1 MSLRVYC
8 FCTYL
13 TDIGG
18 GWRGQDYD
26 AHDFIHALKGRQLNG
41 YAQIPVSGKS
51 KRLDNTNL
59 DKAIDW
65 FGVMVAD
72 YLGAASTPIHRE
84 KEGNPS
90 QLVPVPNSD
99 SVVNAGSPR
108 TACLARAIV
117 KRLTS
122 ASQIADVLRFKSKMP
137 SANQQGGTRD
147 PEELYERLVVTG
159 DISESPY
166 VLVDD
171 VFTSGGHLKACAA
184 RLRHAGAKVSMAFCA
199 GRASSEQPDDP
210 FAVQVEVLDDFIPNL

>member
-1 MSLRVYC
+1 MNPPKMSLRVYC

-18 GWRGQDYD
+18 AWRGQDYD
-26 AHDFIHALKGRQLNG
+26 AHDFIHALKGREFNG

-72 YLGAASTPIHRE
+72 YLEEKGIQNPAS
-84 KEGNPS
+84 
-90 QLVPVPNSD
+90 LVPVPNSD

-108 TACLARAIV
+108 TACLARAIA

-122 ASQIADVLRFKSKMP
+122 DTQVADVLRFERKVP

-147 PEELYERLVVTG
+147 PEELYKRLVVTG
-159 DISESPY
+159 DISGSPC

-171 VFTSGGHLKACAA
+171 VLTSGGHLRACAA
-184 RLRHAGAKVSMAFCA
+184 RLRRAGAKVSMAFCA
-199 GRASSEQPDDP
+199 GRASGEQPDDP
-210 FAVQVEVLDDFIPNL
+210 FAVRVEMLDDFIPNP

>member
-18 GWRGQDYD
+18 GWHGRDYD

-72 YLGAASTPIHRE
+72 YLE
-84 KEGNPS
+84 EEGIRNPPS
-90 QLVPVPNSD
+90 LVPVPNSD

-108 TACLARAIV
+108 TARLARAIA
-117 KRLTS
+117 KRLTRT
-122 ASQIADVLRFKSKMP
+122 SQVADVLRFERKMP

-147 PEELYERLVVTG
+147 PEELYKRLVVTG
-159 DISESPY
+159 DISRSPY

-171 VFTSGGHLKACAA
+171 VLTSGGHLKACAA
-184 RLRHAGAKVSMAFCA
+184 RLRRAGAKV
-199 GRASSEQPDDP
+199 
-210 FAVQVEVLDDFIPNL
+210 

>member
-1 MSLRVYC
+1 MSIRVYC

-41 YAQIPVSGKS
+41 YASIPVSGRS

-72 YLGAASTPIHRE
+72 CLKEEGIRNLGS
-84 KEGNPS
+84 
-90 QLVPVPNSD
+90 LVPVPNSD
-99 SVVNAGSPR
+99 SIVDAGSPR
-108 TACLARAIV
+108 TACLARAIAE
-117 KRLTS
+117 RLTS
-122 ASQIADVLRFKSKMP
+122 APQVADVLRFGKKMP
-137 SANQQGGTRD
+137 SANQHGGTRA
-147 PEELYERLVVTG
+147 PEELYKRLVVTG
-159 DISESPY
+159 SISRSPC

-171 VFTSGGHLKACAA
+171 VLTSGGHLRACAA
-184 RLRHAGAKVSMAFCA
+184 RLRRAGTKVSMALCA
-199 GRASSEQPDDP
+199 GRASGKQPDDP
-210 FAVQVEVLDDFIPNL
+210 FAVRIEMLDDFTPDP